1 MISGS
6 PRLFSSPKCKALV
19 AEPSASYIFRG
30 HEFCRQCST
39 IPTQKAHTPAYAPRS
54 ISVVTQF
61 PSFLFLLGG
70 LSPIVVAVCLRIK
83 NLANALGGVLSEPDT
98 LGQKQRCRFSF
109 LLSSF
114 REGGS
119 VGSFSGLWAAMKLS
133 VGISYLDLPFLYS
146 DHGLYEI
153 HILRTYWLTH
163 DSLCYC
169 CYCRRS

>member
-61 PSFLFLLGG
+61 PSFLFFLGG

-98 LGQKQRCRFSF
+98 LGQKQRCRFSL

-114 REGGS
+114 REGGFC
-119 VGSFSGLWAAMKLS
+119 GFFLWLMGGDEAFSGNFLLRP
-133 VGISYLDLPFLYS
+133 PF
-146 DHGLYEI
+146 
-153 HILRTYWLTH
+153 
-163 DSLCYC
+163 SLF
-169 CYCRRS
+169 